1 MKWVLENSVEGLEQ
15 SFIYESRLLEQK
27 IIRELIS
34 DGSQITLNEQNKT
47 EFVTRICQMKLKEEI
62 SQQTLAFLRGFHLIV
77 PSDFLAV
84 FTSSELQLLISGPS
98 FIDIEQL
105 KQTAEYRGGYT
116 KDSIQILWLWEILD
130 KFSQGDLALFVL
142 FISGK
147 LFV

>member
-1 MKWVLENSVEGLEQ
+1 VLENSVEGLEQ